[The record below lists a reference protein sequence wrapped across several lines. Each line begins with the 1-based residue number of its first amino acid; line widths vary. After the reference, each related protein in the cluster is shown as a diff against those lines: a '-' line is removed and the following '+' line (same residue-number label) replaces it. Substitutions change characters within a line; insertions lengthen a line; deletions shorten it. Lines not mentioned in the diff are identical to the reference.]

1 MNTRV
6 LGAFLV
12 VIGLTVLASDVVEGH
27 KRHRGGVSVS
37 IEDDD
42 VTSCA
47 DLKVTFH
54 GLLTARAEEE
64 RVLPGASV
72 SRLEVRPHENG
83 GAYIRGWDRSDY
95 SITACKAAGDEDEAA
110 AERQLADVRL
120 VVSGNRVS
128 IVGPDDDNWVGYL
141 LIRAPQN
148 TSLDAETMNGPLTLR
163 DIAGKADLRA
173 TNGPISLENTRGEV
187 RADVTNGPVNIEG
200 SAGRLNVNAQN
211 GPLNVCLKGERWD
224 GELDAHTEN
233 GPINLEVPAG
243 YQSGVRVDASRHSPV
258 ECDAPQCRQAVRTWE
273 NPNRIEFGG
282 TSPVVRLSTVNG
294 PVSIGGGKAK
304 RKEL

>member
-1 MNTRV
+1 MSTRV

-12 VIGLTVLASDVVEGH
+12 VIGLTALGSDVVEGH

-42 VTSCA
+42 VATCA

-54 GLLTARAEEE
+54 GLVTARAEEE

-72 SRLEVRPHENG
+72 SRLEVRPHKNG

-95 SITACKAAGDEDEAA
+95 SIMACKAAGDEDAAA
-110 AERQLADVRL
+110 AERQLTEVRL
-120 VVSGNRVS
+120 VVTRNRVS
-128 IVGPDDDNWVGYL
+128 IVGPDDDDWVGYL

-148 TSLDAETMNGPLTLR
+148 ASLDAETMNGPLTLR

-187 RADVTNGPVNIEG
+187 RAEVTNGPVNIEG

-211 GPLNVCLKGERWD
+211 GPLNVCLKGDRWD
-224 GELDAHTEN
+224 GELEAHTQN
-233 GPINLEVPAG
+233 GPINLDVPEA
-243 YQSGVRVDASRHSPV
+243 YKSAVRVDASRHSPV
-258 ECDAPQCRQAVRTWE
+258 ECLASQCRQAARTWE

-282 TSPVVRLSTVNG
+282 ASPVIRLSTVNG
-294 PVSIGGGKAK
+294 PVMIGGGKAK

>member
-1 MNTRV
+1 MGTRV

-12 VIGLTVLASDVVEGH
+12 VIGLTAWLSGVAEGH
-27 KRHRGGVSVS
+27 KRHGHGVSVS

-42 VTSCA
+42 VATCA

-54 GLLTARAEEE
+54 ELVTARAEEE
-64 RVLPGASV
+64 RVLPGASI
-72 SRLEVRPHENG
+72 SRLEVRPRKNG

-95 SITACKAAGDEDEAA
+95 SIMACKAAGDESQAG

-128 IVGPDDDNWVGYL
+128 IAGPDEGDWVGYL

-148 TSLDAETMNGPLTLR
+148 ASLDAETMNGPLTLR

-173 TNGPISLENTRGEV
+173 TNGPINLENARGEV
-187 RADVTNGPVNIEG
+187 RAEVTNGPVNIEG
-200 SAGRLNVNAQN
+200 SAGRMNVHAQN
-211 GPLNVCLKGERWD
+211 GPLNVCLQGNRWE
-224 GELDAHTEN
+224 GELEAHTEN
-233 GPINLEVPAG
+233 GPINLEVPEG
-243 YQSGVRVDASRHSPV
+243 YQSAVRVDASRHSPV

-282 TSPVVRLSTVNG
+282 AAPVIRISTVNG
-294 PVSIGGGKAK
+294 PVSIGGGKK
-304 RKEL
+304 RAKEL